1 MMETHRAK
9 EYRMKQPDL
18 EIGQSVEMGTI
29 HTGDLMG
36 FFSPKIQDSTFCHFY
51 KLFRVYIPCCQEMHI
66 SMVVSILSASFVSDA
81 PFLAS
86 RWQSIDINPTFN
98 WICSGNLCSI
108 FEWLIMMLKLFM
120 KLSQHQNSS
129 IQGSYMF
136 LTTTSIFVRQAL
148 MPLVALSNYQ
158 LKKFYCNF
166 RQIIHTD

>member
-1 MMETHRAK
+1 
-9 EYRMKQPDL
+9 
-18 EIGQSVEMGTI
+18 
-29 HTGDLMG
+29 
-36 FFSPKIQDSTFCHFY
+36 
-51 KLFRVYIPCCQEMHI
+51 
-66 SMVVSILSASFVSDA
+66 MVVSILSASFVSDA

-86 RWQSIDINPTFN
+86 RWQSIDSNPSFN

-148 MPLVALSNYQ
+148 LPLVALSNYQ

-166 RQIIHTD
+166 RQIIHTDWDTPTRFLSSCYPNHQEENCLCSYWFHSLFNDRPQGLTTLSIYIKKKKKRVQIVNPWKLRSFENKK